1 MKAESKGKKR
11 PQLPEID
18 AIASDIANYRIND
31 DFDEPDNVDK
41 LTYLETSKRNCCIPF
56 LKASGC
62 FFALPLNL
70 KL

>member
-56 LKASGC
+56 L
-62 FFALPLNL
+62 
-70 KL
+70 